1 MLREAEEGR
10 FSIRGF
16 YVRRIR
22 RIFPALILV
31 LAAVLAVGWFTL
43 LPVFYSELGRETAAS
58 AGFLANIYFW
68 HEVSYFSPEKLDKIL
83 LHIWSLGV
91 EEQFYLAWPLLLY
104 ALHRWRVDLLRALIG
119 VAAVSY
125 FYCLHLTFVDPNAA
139 FYSPLSR
146 CWELAAG
153 GIAATAVARGFV
165 PRASGALSIFG
176 AVMMLGGLF
185 FAAENVLFPAIGAV
199 GPVVGTC
206 LVILAGPHAG
216 FNRLLSAKPAVWV
229 GLISYPLYLWHW
241 PILSFSYFENALVL
255 PRGIIRVPLMLLAV
269 LLAAL
274 TYLLIERPLRRSDPL
289 ILLGGMAGLLGMGL
303 VVAADGVPGRSVT
316 GQAGKR
322 LVADYAQ
329 ILKQD
334 GLTIYRPECGFLDE
348 ESLTQRRSIA
358 PDCVAAGT
366 SGTYLLWGDSHAQA
380 ISSGLRAQLA
390 PGVALAQVATIGC
403 HPGLPHAA
411 SRFENPFERACR
423 RNNEAALEAIA
434 RLRPDIVF
442 LAQATQHERTDWDAL
457 AQHLL
462 SLGAKRVVLIGPVPQ
477 WRPSLPAVAAR
488 SGQPIPERISTGLD
502 AEVTATD
509 TLLRQREFRN
519 LTYVSLIESLCTPQP
534 CLARAGN
541 QLLVVDYGHLSRSGA
556 LLAAGRVKKKVEEPA
571 D

>member
-1 MLREAEEGR
+1 
-10 FSIRGF
+10 
-16 YVRRIR
+16 
-22 RIFPALILV
+22 V
-31 LAAVLAVGWFTL
+31 LATVLLVGWFTL
-43 LPVFYSELGRETAAS
+43 LPVFYAELGRETAAS
-58 AGFLANIYFW
+58 AGFIANIYFW
-68 HEVSYFSPEKLDKIL
+68 NEISYFSPEKLDKVL

-104 ALHRWRVDLLRALIG
+104 ALHKWRIDLLRALIA

-125 FYCLHLTFVDPNAA
+125 VYCLYLTFVDPSAA

-153 GIAATAVARGFV
+153 GIVATAVARGFV
-165 PRASGALSIFG
+165 PRAANALSILG
-176 AVMMLGGLF
+176 AVLMIGGLYL
-185 FAAENVLFPAIGAV
+185 AAENVLFPGLGAV

-206 LVILAGPHAG
+206 LVILAGPHAS
-216 FNRLLSAKPAVWV
+216 FNRLLSVKPAVWV

-241 PILSFSYFENALVL
+241 PILSFSFFENALVL
-255 PRGIIRVPLMLLAV
+255 PRGIVRVPLMLLAV
-269 LLAAL
+269 VLAAL
-274 TYLLIERPLRRSDPL
+274 TYILVEKPMRRLNPL
-289 ILLGGMAGLLGMGL
+289 ILIGGMAGLLGIGL
-303 VVAADGVPGRSVT
+303 AVAADGVPGRSVT

-322 LVADYAQ
+322 LVADYSQ

-334 GLTIYRPECGFLDE
+334 GRTIYRSECGFLDE
-348 ESLTQRRSIA
+348 ESLTQRRSIE
-358 PDCVAAGT
+358 PGCVAAGER
-366 SGTYLLWGDSHAQA
+366 GTHLLWGDSHAQA

-390 PGVALAQVATIGC
+390 PGIALAQVATIGC

-423 RNNEAALEAIA
+423 RNNEAALEAIK

-488 SGQPIPERISTGLD
+488 SGSPIPERISTGLD
-502 AEVTATD
+502 LQVTATD
-509 TLLRQREFRN
+509 TLLRQRQFRH
-519 LTYVSLIESLCTPQP
+519 LTYVSLIESLCMPQP
-534 CLARAGN
+534 CLASAGN
-541 QLLVVDYGHLSRSGA
+541 QLLVVDYGHLSRGGA
-556 LLAAGRVKKKVEEPA
+556 RLAAGIVKKKVEESA